1 MPLPHRVVQLEG
13 CYAALRIIL
22 LPPDFWEPRMSGA
35 LIRAQGLACQ
45 RGTRMLWH
53 ALDMALCEGEAVHI
67 IGANGI
73 GKSSL
78 LRIIAGLLP
87 AAAGSVECTGGV
99 ALLDENPALDRDRT
113 LGHALGFWARVD
125 GQSRVD
131 MALATVG
138 MAALAD
144 VPVRFFSTG
153 QRKRAALARLLVQ
166 SAPIWLLDEPSNGLD
181 RDGVA
186 MLEAL
191 IAAHRAGGGGALIA
205 SHQPLA
211 LAGLAT
217 INLAEHQQ

>member
-1 MPLPHRVVQLEG
+1 MLV
-13 CYAALRIIL
+13 
-22 LPPDFWEPRMSGA
+22 
-35 LIRAQGLACQ
+35 AQGLACK
-45 RGTRMLWH
+45 RGDRLLWRDVDLSLEAGS
-53 ALDMALCEGEAVHI
+53 ALHI
-67 IGANGI
+67 VGANGI

-87 AAAGSVECTGGV
+87 AMAGRVACTGAV

-113 LGHALGFWARVD
+113 LAGALGFWGQVD
-125 GQSRVD
+125 GQSGVD
-131 MALATVG
+131 AALIAVG

-144 VPVRFFSTG
+144 VPSRYFSTG

-181 RDGVA
+181 HGGVT

-191 IAAHRAGGGGALIA
+191 IEAHRAGGGCVLIA

-211 LAGLAT
+211 LADMPMLALSDYS
-217 INLAEHQQ
+217 I

>member
-1 MPLPHRVVQLEG
+1 
-13 CYAALRIIL
+13 
-22 LPPDFWEPRMSGA
+22 MSAA

-45 RGTRMLWH
+45 RGARMLWRG
-53 ALDMALCEGEAVHI
+53 LDLALCGGEAVHI

-78 LRIIAGLLP
+78 LRTLAGLLP
-87 AAAGSVECTGGV
+87 LAAGSVECAGGV

-113 LGHALGFWARVD
+113 LGHALGFWAAID
-125 GQSRVD
+125 GQSSVCD
-131 MALATVG
+131 ALETVG

-166 SAPIWLLDEPSNGLD
+166 GAPIWLLDEPSNGLD

-186 MLEAL
+186 MLETL
-191 IAAHRAGGGGALIA
+191 VSQHRALGGGALIA
-205 SHQPLA
+205 SHHALA
-211 LAGLAT
+211 LADLAT
-217 INLAEHQQ
+217 INLTDFQP

>member
-1 MPLPHRVVQLEG
+1 
-13 CYAALRIIL
+13 
-22 LPPDFWEPRMSGA
+22 MSGA
-35 LIRAQGLACQ
+35 LLVAQGLACQ
-45 RGTRMLWH
+45 RGDRLLWRGVDLSLEAGG
-53 ALDMALCEGEAVHI
+53 ALHI
-67 IGANGI
+67 VGANGI

-87 AAAGSVECTGGV
+87 AMAGRVACAGGV

-113 LGHALGFWARVD
+113 LADALDFWGQVD
-125 GQSRVD
+125 GQSGVD
-131 MALATVG
+131 AALNTVG

-144 VPVRFFSTG
+144 VPSRYFSTG

-181 RDGVA
+181 HEGVA

-191 IAAHRAGGGGALIA
+191 IEAHRAGGGCALIA

-211 LAGLAT
+211 LAEMQMLALSDYST
-217 INLAEHQQ
+217 